1 MQGKASLLP
10 NQNTSISSIK
20 VSEKRP
26 HISLHTF
33 WSPRDYISLAFSLF
47 NVYMFV
53 SFCPQ
58 EDPPCMTGHAGTV
71 TLDLHLR
78 TKNQE
83 ADLSTDPSLG
93 HLLLLHL

>member
-20 VSEKRP
+20 VSEKKT
-26 HISLHTF
+26 HISLHTI
-33 WSPRDYISLAFSLF
+33 WSPRDYISLVFSFF

-71 TLDLHLR
+71 ILDLHLR

-83 ADLSTDPSLG
+83 ADLSTDPSLSYS
-93 HLLLLHL
+93 